1 MMPDKFENISR
12 LSLLSS
18 AHLVHSSVFFDF
30 FGDEVTKSLI
40 RDGVLK
46 SIEWVQLDG
55 TSLSLSLDGIEKSFW
70 INLRDDK
77 IFFEPED
84 GVGEPFEK
92 ALGFEKFVSI
102 DKGAL
107 ARKLFQEN
115 GFSFDSS
122 EISDGNIFWGS
133 RTISGIKIIWC
144 ISFSKNTSLV
154 PVLRDA
160 LQKTS
165 AKVCLFTSPLF
176 EVVSFEPIIVSVLL
190 PEIKESWIIPPS
202 SYLKSKFHFKSQD
215 YLGIVPSQ
223 PLMID
228 RVEKIIYVFGVRIN
242 DKTDDRIYKYVD
254 TLARYAQSSEVTHD
268 HFAYN
273 LLKISRNQSSQGY
286 IGDLRSKIKKKIEDK
301 ISDIEKQKIA
311 LQSLY
316 EQPRDGAVRCNFSPE
331 DIYFWE

>member
-1 MMPDKFENISR
+1 MMLNRFEDISR
-12 LSLLSS
+12 LALLSS
-18 AHLVHSSVFFDF
+18 QHLVHSSVFSQH
-30 FGDEVTKSLI
+30 FGEKIAKELI
-40 RDGVLK
+40 RDGVLRQVDW
-46 SIEWVQLDG
+46 SQLEGAIMQLPFDG
-55 TSLSLSLDGIEKSFW
+55 VEKNFW
-70 INLRDDK
+70 ISVRDDK
-77 IFFEPED
+77 VIFEPED
-84 GVGEPFEK
+84 GLSETLEK
-92 ALGFEKFVSI
+92 SLSFEKFVSM
-102 DKGAL
+102 DKGSL
-107 ARKLFQEN
+107 AKKIFQEN

-122 EISDGNIFWGS
+122 EISDEYIFWGS

-144 ISFSKNTSLV
+144 ISFSKNNSLM

-160 LQKTS
+160 LQRTS

-176 EVVSFEPIIVSVLL
+176 EASSDGPVFVSVLF
-190 PEIKESWIIPPS
+190 PEIRESWIIPPS

-215 YLGIVPSQ
+215 YMGIVPYQ
-223 PLMID
+223 PLLID

-242 DKTDDRIYKYVD
+242 DKSDDRIFKYID
-254 TLARYAQSSEVTHD
+254 TLASYARSSEVTHD

-316 EQPRDGAVRCNFSPE
+316 EQPRDGAVRCNFSE
-331 DIYFWE
+331 EEIYFWE